1 MDALWKRCAEAL
13 RAEIG
18 EKDYALWVEPLKVAP
33 KTTAGT
39 LTLNAPNQQFVKHV
53 TENYLGQIQSFA
65 KFASRGEAEQVL
77 IQVPS
82 DTPAI
87 KEKKLRQQQ
96 LNPQFTFDQF
106 FVGESN
112 HMAFETARHVLENL
126 GSSEHNPLFLY
137 GSTGLG
143 KTHLMHALGHE
154 VQAEGKRVLY
164 MTSEQFINQFVSS
177 VRGDNVDAFKKKTR
191 DCDLL

>member
-1 MDALWKRCAEAL
+1 MSMDALWKRCAEAL

-33 KTTAGT
+33 KTTQGS

-96 LNPQFTFDQF
+96 LNPQFTFEQF

-112 HMAFETARHVLENL
+112 HMAFELSLIH
-126 GSSEHNPLFLY
+126 
-137 GSTGLG
+137 
-143 KTHLMHALGHE
+143 
-154 VQAEGKRVLY
+154 
-164 MTSEQFINQFVSS
+164 I
-177 VRGDNVDAFKKKTR
+177 
-191 DCDLL
+191 